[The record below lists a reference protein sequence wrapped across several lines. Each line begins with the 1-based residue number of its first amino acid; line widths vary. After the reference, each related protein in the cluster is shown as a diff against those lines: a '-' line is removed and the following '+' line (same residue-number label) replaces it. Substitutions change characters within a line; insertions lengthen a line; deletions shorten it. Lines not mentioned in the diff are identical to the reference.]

1 MTRKFASRGKF
12 ANRGAMLY
20 ELLLIMMS
28 CMSST
33 LKVITMKSLILSC
46 GTIGTHCFIAI
57 CGLKEIPSHAHRWG
71 DNTIRICHETAVNEL
86 SLKLKESSCRDSS
99 KTDCNPSHTSGISQL
114 SSSSLTSAVDMLP
127 IDLDGEAMDDSNG
140 FLERPQDTT
149 RAALKGSA
157 CPQG

>member
-1 MTRKFASRGKF
+1 
-12 ANRGAMLY
+12 
-20 ELLLIMMS
+20 
-28 CMSST
+28 
-33 LKVITMKSLILSC
+33 MKSLILSC

-71 DNTIRICHETAVNEL
+71 DNTIRICHETAVKL

-99 KTDCNPSHTSGISQL
+99 KTDCNPSHTSVISQS
-114 SSSSLTSAVDMLP
+114 SSSSLTSAVDTLP

-140 FLERPQDTT
+140 FLERPQDTK

-157 CPQG
+157 PKDDTSWGGWSSEQSYTIPDTDPSIREG